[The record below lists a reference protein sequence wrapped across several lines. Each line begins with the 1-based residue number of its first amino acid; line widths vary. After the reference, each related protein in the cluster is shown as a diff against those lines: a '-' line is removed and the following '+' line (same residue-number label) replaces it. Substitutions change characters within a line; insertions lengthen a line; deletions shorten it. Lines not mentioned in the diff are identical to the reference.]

1 MKTRAVF
8 GAGIRWLG
16 VSIILVLGM
25 LTVIGTN
32 GGGDGDGGVG
42 TCNGLPYMC
51 EMEFDEVVFAGNHNA
66 GSGANGLLYYCFGGP
81 ASSCFYRNQG
91 HTITQQLEYGIRY
104 FDIDSCICNDI
115 LYTCHND
122 PHGPTISSMLD
133 EIDTFLHLPENQNE
147 VIVITFGDQG
157 DNPAVQEKLYRELY
171 IRWTPTPERLER
183 ADLTIYKKPP
193 GDSWPTLGHLVD
205 TNQRIVVFV
214 RGASELL
221 METGALSL
229 DDHVY
234 DTWVERGCTSSCSG
248 VVDDTRAQCSLAP
261 VDKLILV
268 TVNCSY
274 GLCLSDLANLCNRH
288 IEASLMS
295 CREARNDGVHL
306 GPNFVTADW
315 TNQAGDIVAD
325 VRGFNEMIL
334 HKAGFPIAYWS
345 QWTSDEL
352 PPAECASLISGI
364 KCQGRYC
371 DDVSIQCAG
380 AEINI
385 DQTTGEWTGEFSDPP
400 FSPSQRIC
408 PEDKP
413 YATGVKC
420 SGSYCDNMALQC
432 SALANGQPRIANDCY
447 WTSRTIS
454 EENGGIYEFPPSTY
468 LAGMQCEGSYCD
480 NLRLYLCE
488 VPTQ

>member
-1 MKTRAVF
+1 M
-8 GAGIRWLG
+8 
-16 VSIILVLGM
+16 
-25 LTVIGTN
+25 
-32 GGGDGDGGVG
+32 
-42 TCNGLPYMC
+42 
-51 EMEFDEVVFAGNHNA
+51 
-66 GSGANGLLYYCFGGP
+66 
-81 ASSCFYRNQG
+81 
-91 HTITQQLEYGIRY
+91 
-104 FDIDSCICNDI
+104 
-115 LYTCHND
+115 
-122 PHGPTISSMLD
+122 
-133 EIDTFLHLPENQNE
+133 
-147 VIVITFGDQG
+147 
-157 DNPAVQEKLYRELY
+157 
-171 IRWTPTPERLER
+171 
-183 ADLTIYKKPP
+183 
-193 GDSWPTLGHLVD
+193 
-205 TNQRIVVFV
+205 
-214 RGASELL
+214 
-221 METGALSL
+221 
-229 DDHVY
+229 
-234 DTWVERGCTSSCSG
+234 
-248 VVDDTRAQCSLAP
+248 DDTRAQCSLAP

-480 NLRLYLCE
+480 NLRPYLCE
-488 VPTQ
+488 VPTQGN